1 MDDINIKHLFLLSFL
16 PSFFL
21 STRLYI
27 LSPINS
33 KVPPNRKPIDI
44 ITGPFIFKLF
54 VISKAGSIRLKKLDA
69 YPYSSRETKLS
80 IHYCFIDFFKEK
92 VQYLAPNAVTPQVNK
107 VAINVCQTGDKF
119 LNASNNFFTSIS
131 MLCNKWYL
139 EWAYI

>member
-1 MDDINIKHLFLLSFL
+1 MDDINIKHLFLLLLL

-54 VISKAGSIRLKKLDA
+54 VISKAGSIRLKKLA
-69 YPYSSRETKLS
+69 AIITPAEKPS
-80 IHYCFIDFFKEK
+80 IASITVLLTFLKKKTI
-92 VQYLAPNAVTPQVNK
+92 LAPNAVTPQVNK